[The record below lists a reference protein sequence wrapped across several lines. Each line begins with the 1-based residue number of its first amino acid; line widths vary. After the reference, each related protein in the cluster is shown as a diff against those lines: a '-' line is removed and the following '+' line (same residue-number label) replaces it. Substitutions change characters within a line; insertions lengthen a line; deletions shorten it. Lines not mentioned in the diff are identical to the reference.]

1 MNASK
6 VLQLMT
12 QYNDCPKCGN
22 GLIGKGQGKLIIL
35 EAMFIRECRCG
46 FKVTLDE
53 NGKEIN
59 VTKNLYRLNDD
70 GVAEWVVAETK
81 QQAFEF
87 ADEIWGGIG
96 KDEYL
101 KEFLE
106 DNPWASFE
114 EFIDYFVVEE
124 DMERLHTFIK
134 DNGDRETKTVREWLA
149 EVTEVPSYF
158 GCSEY

>member
-1 MNASK
+1 MN
-6 VLQLMT
+6 
-12 QYNDCPKCGN
+12 QYSDCPKCGN

-35 EAMFIRECRCG
+35 ETVFIRECKCG
-46 FKVTLDE
+46 FKVTLNE

-59 VTKNLYRLNDD
+59 VNKKLFRLNDD
-70 GVAEWVVAETK
+70 GVAEWVVAESK

-87 ADEIWGGIG
+87 ADGIWGGIG
-96 KDEYL
+96 KDEYF

-106 DNPWASFE
+106 DNPGATFE
-114 EFIDYFVVEE
+114 DFIDYFVVEE
-124 DMERLHTFIK
+124 DMERLHTFFK
-134 DNGDRETKTVREWLA
+134 DNGDRETKTVREWLD

>member
-1 MNASK
+1 MNASA
-6 VLQLMT
+6 VFQLIPE
-12 QYNDCPKCGN
+12 YINCPKCGN
-22 GLIGKGQGKLIIL
+22 DQIGNGEGKLIVSRD
-35 EAMFIRECRCG
+35 MFIRSCKCG
-46 FKVTLDE
+46 FKITLDQ

-59 VTKNLYRLNDD
+59 ITKNLYRLNDD

-96 KDEYL
+96 RDEYL

-106 DNPWASFE
+106 DNPGATFE
-114 EFIDYFVVEE
+114 DFIDYFVVEE
-124 DMERLHTFIK
+124 DMERLHTFFK
-134 DNGDRETKTVREWLA
+134 DNGDRETKTVREWLD

-158 GCSEY
+158 GCSDY